1 MATFDYAGLKAEV
14 DALLVEFGQDCIIRR
29 QSAATVDP
37 VTGAV
42 TPGAT
47 TNIPVVGC
55 ITDYADKL
63 IDGTNIKRGDRLVY
77 IQAVTPPKQGDLFI
91 EANGTQWAMVDF
103 DAVDPAGLAL
113 VYALQLRR

>member
-1 MATFDYAGLKAEV
+1 MATFDYAGLKEEV
-14 DALLVEFGQDCIIRR
+14 DAILAEFGQDCIIHR
-29 QSAATVDP
+29 ATAPVVDP
-37 VTGAV
+37 VSGEV
-42 TPGAT
+42 TPGGSQD
-47 TNIPVVGC
+47 IPVIGV

-77 IQAVTPPKQGDLFI
+77 IRAVTEPKQGDVFI
-91 EANGTQWAMVDF
+91 LASGQQWAMVDF